1 MCSVDG
7 LNGFQLMRQVLRSER
22 HEFPQPFAQLWSNYL
37 RSLIFATA
45 VDHAMPHSPQIS
57 IQSMS
62 LNPSE
67 KLVQSGTMIR

>member
-1 MCSVDG
+1 
-7 LNGFQLMRQVLRSER
+7 
-22 HEFPQPFAQLWSNYL
+22 L

-67 KLVQSGTMIR
+67 KRVQSGTMIR